1 MSSPD
6 QDVVLPVLVGS
17 LDEAARD
24 LQIEA
29 VVLAGDLLELARI
42 TTARLKE
49 TAISAS
55 DLQVL
60 HDGLGDVDRT
70 LGMARV
76 ALEVATQAAK
86 L

>member
-17 LDEAARD
+17 LDEAVRD

-76 ALEVATQAAK
+76 ALEVAAQAAK